1 MNKKIFFVA
10 ILSLFIDQLSK
21 ILVSTFLQ
29 ANAQFSIIPHFFSLH
44 FIENYGAAWSIFSG
58 KGELLIAISFLALL
72 IIYRYIY
79 NFKNN
84 KRNNLAFGFIIGG
97 ISGNLIDRIFLGYV
111 RDFLSFTFFGYH
123 YPVFNFAD
131 SFIVIGVFLLI
142 FAIWKGEDRS
152 GKVES
157 AS

>member
-1 MNKKIFFVA
+1 MA
-10 ILSLFIDQLSK
+10 ILSLFVDQVSK
-21 ILVSTFLQ
+21 ILISIFLHV
-29 ANAQFSIIPHFFSLH
+29 NDKISILKNFFSIH

-58 KGELLIAISFLALL
+58 KSEFLIVISFVALF

-79 NFKNN
+79 NFKKN
-84 KRNNLAFGFIIGG
+84 KRNNIAFGLIIGG

-131 SFIVIGVFLLI
+131 SFIVVGVLLLLI
-142 FAIWKGEDRS
+142 ATMKGEDQNETTKS
-152 GKVES
+152 HD
-157 AS
+157 